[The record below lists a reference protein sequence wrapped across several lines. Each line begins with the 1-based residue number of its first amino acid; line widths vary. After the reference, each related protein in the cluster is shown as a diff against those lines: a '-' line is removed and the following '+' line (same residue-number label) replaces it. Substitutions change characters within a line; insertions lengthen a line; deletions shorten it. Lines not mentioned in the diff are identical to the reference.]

1 MTEPMTEP
9 MTGLTWDEIAQ
20 RFDAARNWWV
30 ATTGAGGPHS
40 VPVWGVVVDGVLL
53 FYGEESA
60 VRSRNLAADP
70 RMVAHLEDGDSPL
83 ILRGRATAG
92 GRAADHA
99 GAVLAYAAKYREER
113 DLQYLPDRPD
123 MAHLVLY
130 TVEPLRAISWE
141 LDTFADLERRWR
153 ADPH

>member
-30 ATTGAGGPHS
+30 ATTGAGGPHA

-70 RMVAHLEDGDSPL
+70 RMVVHLEDGDSPL
-83 ILRGRATAG
+83 ILRGRATAA

-113 DLQYLPDRPD
+113 PTCSTCPDRPD
-123 MAHLVLY
+123 MAEVLL
-130 TVEPLRAISWE
+130 TVEPLRAITWD
-141 LDTFADLERRWR
+141 LDAFDDLERRWR